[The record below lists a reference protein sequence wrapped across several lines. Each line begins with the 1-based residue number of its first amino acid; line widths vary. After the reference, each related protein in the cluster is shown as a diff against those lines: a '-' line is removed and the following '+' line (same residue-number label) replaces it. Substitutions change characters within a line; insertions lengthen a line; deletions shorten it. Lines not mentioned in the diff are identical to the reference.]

1 MAAGF
6 LRRHFR
12 APREVIESALDGI
25 VAPDRIFGT
34 EFEYDEGT
42 GEVEAIRRVPAGYG
56 KVAVIEELESR
67 FEVRPR
73 GRSTSATGAPTCT

>member
-12 APREVIESALDGI
+12 APREVISRPSTASWR
-25 VAPDRIFGT
+25 PTIFGT